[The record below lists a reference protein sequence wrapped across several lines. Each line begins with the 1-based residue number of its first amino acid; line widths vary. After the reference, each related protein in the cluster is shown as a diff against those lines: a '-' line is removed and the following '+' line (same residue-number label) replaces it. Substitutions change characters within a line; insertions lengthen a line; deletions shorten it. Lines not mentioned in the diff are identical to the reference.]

1 MLSWLRTPVAIE
13 WLADCWFNTQ
23 SQLICIIIALHH
35 PEPACNDD
43 TCQPGHALQD
53 FHYWKRRTLGL
64 VDVHDNNNL
73 ESLMSSDVNNDRLL
87 TTDKVVLFNAVDCSW
102 YNNAD
107 GTDLQRPMRMTL
119 GIGTLAAMAIVGPD
133 NRIDCVLNHSSLS
146 PNEKPTIL
154 RLFECRNITNTSI
167 YGKLEMTRRGPY
179 LIEKSALTRG
189 RPNEQMAQDWVVDA
203 TIESLFVVVDA
214 TIKN

>member
-1 MLSWLRTPVAIE
+1 MSEKIIYTLKLRTSMLSWLRTPVAIE

-146 PNEKPTIL
+146 PKWEAEDFTAFWMSKYNKHFCVPEARNDKKGSASNRNEYFDQ
-154 RLFECRNITNTSI
+154 R
-167 YGKLEMTRRGPY
+167 
-179 LIEKSALTRG
+179 
-189 RPNEQMAQDWVVDA
+189 
-203 TIESLFVVVDA
+203 
-214 TIKN
+214 

>member
-1 MLSWLRTPVAIE
+1 M
-13 WLADCWFNTQ
+13 NT
-23 SQLICIIIALHH
+23 
-35 PEPACNDD
+35 
-43 TCQPGHALQD
+43 
-53 FHYWKRRTLGL
+53 
-64 VDVHDNNNL
+64 
-73 ESLMSSDVNNDRLL
+73 DRLL
-87 TTDKVVLFNAVDCSW
+87 TTDKIVLFNTVDCSS

-119 GIGTLAAMAIVGPD
+119 GIGILAEIAIVGAD
-133 NRIDCVLNHSSLS
+133 IRIDCVLNHSSLS

-189 RPNEQMAQDWVVDA
+189 RPNEQMAQD
-203 TIESLFVVVDA
+203 
-214 TIKN
+214 